1 MNNRLRRLKRGSVPR
16 SGRPAKTTPKKPAAS
31 AKASAPWSP
40 DSWAQWVRRRYEL
53 DASEDV
59 LLELAVDALRLA
71 RDDGQD
77 ARVRLTA
84 AGRFQSLLRQ
94 LGLEAA
100 EEEEARHGASSPN
113 VVRFAE
119 GRP

>member
-1 MNNRLRRLKRGSVPR
+1 MHNRRRRLKRGSVPR

-59 LLELAVDALRLA
+59 LLELAVDALRIS
-71 RDDGQD
+71 RDEGQD
-77 ARVRLTA
+77 ARVRLSA

-94 LGLEAA
+94 LGLESA
-100 EEEEARHGASSPN
+100 EEEDSRDGKSEKD
-113 VVRFAE
+113 VVRFAA
-119 GRP
+119 GRR